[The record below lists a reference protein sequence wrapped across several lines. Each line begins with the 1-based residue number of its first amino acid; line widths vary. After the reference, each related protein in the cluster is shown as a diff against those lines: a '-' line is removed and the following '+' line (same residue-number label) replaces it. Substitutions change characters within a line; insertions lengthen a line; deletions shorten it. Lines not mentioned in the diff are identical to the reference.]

1 MSLVWTMSLK
11 DAMSGPAKSATGAL
25 KLVESEL
32 KKVDKASKESSV
44 AKAKESRGLL
54 LLGKD
59 EMRQQALMQK
69 NAVRAAKEQA
79 ALIKSAEKAAA
90 KESGHSGAI
99 TRVMGAHPG
108 KPSKGGPLSFHA
120 AGMEKASGALDA
132 LMAKAGATNGAIG
145 SMLGTLGEMGPVG
158 MAAAA
163 ALAMGTVIVGLIGG
177 GAALALEMS
186 EVREK
191 SVLAFDALSKGGH
204 GGEATLAMI
213 SRLNAVLPQSGGQL
227 KTWAK
232 ELMAAGVTDLGQLEN
247 RIKAIASAEALMG
260 EDGAAAAA
268 KVAGVFEKIAFAEQ
282 TGKKLKDAGKLL
294 KDTGATAEDV
304 AAKLGVPVEKL
315 NADIKAGSVSAKQF
329 GDALSAALIEKGK
342 GPLEAMNNSLGVMK
356 TKLVGAFL
364 DMFSGVDV
372 KPFLGEMKL
381 VSDEIQKA
389 MGGDGKK
396 TITGFFDTVFAMAAY
411 AIPIVKAVF
420 KGMSKPLGAAFK
432 ALKPL
437 GAAITKAFGG
447 KPGEGLITFATVLG
461 QVLGVLVV
469 VFAAVTA
476 GVAMMFGGIIG
487 AIAGFAA
494 FASLA
499 ADAGANIAQG
509 IADGISGN
517 VSAVI
522 SVIQAMGSAVI
533 AEVVRLFK
541 IGSPSKLMAEMGGHV
556 ASGFAQGIDRHPGP
570 EDAAS
575 NMSDGV
581 TAVVGAGGGSGA
593 RGGGGG
599 MSVSISGV
607 TIQVHGSGD
616 AKATADLVHESFASR
631 VAQILEDMA
640 DQSGHAPAPA

>member
-1 MSLVWTMSLK
+1 MSLAWTMSLK

-69 NAVRAAKEQA
+69 NAARAAKEQA

-108 KPSKGGPLSFHA
+108 KPSKGGPLTFHA
-120 AGMEKASGALDA
+120 AGIQKAEGALDA

-191 SVLAFDALSKGGH
+191 SILAFDALSKGGH

-213 SRLNAVLPQSGGQL
+213 TRLNGVLPQSGGQL

-268 KVAGVFEKIAFAEQ
+268 KVAGVFEKISFAEQ

-381 VSDEIQKA
+381 VSDELRNA
-389 MGGDGKK
+389 MGGTGKSA
-396 TITGFFDTVFAMAAY
+396 ITAFFNVVFRMAAI
-411 AIPIVKAVF
+411 AIPLVKAVF
-420 KGMSKPLGAAFK
+420 KGMAGPISAALK
-432 ALKPL
+432 AMKPL

-476 GVAMMFGGIIG
+476 GVAMMFGGIIV

-494 FASLA
+494 FASA
-499 ADAGANIAQG
+499 ASDAGSSIAEGLANG
-509 IADGISGN
+509 ITSG
-517 VSAVI
+517 VDWVRSAV
-522 SVIQAMGSAVI
+522 QGMGGAVI
-533 AEVVRLFK
+533 AEVKRILG
-541 IGSPSKLMAEMGGHV
+541 IASPSKVMAKLGGHT
-556 ASGFAQGIDRHPGP
+556 ADGFAKGL
-570 EDAAS
+570 DAGTSDVQDTAS
-575 NMSDGV
+575 DMVSPP
-581 TAVVGAGGGSGA
+581 AMAGGGSGA